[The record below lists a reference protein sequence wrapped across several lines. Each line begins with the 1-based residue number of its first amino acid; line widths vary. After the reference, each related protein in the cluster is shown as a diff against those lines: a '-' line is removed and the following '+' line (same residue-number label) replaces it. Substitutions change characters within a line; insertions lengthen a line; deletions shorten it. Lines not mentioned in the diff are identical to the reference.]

1 MPSLVLSSLLLRCL
15 PVTPSEVD
23 ALRELYSKLSN
34 ELHQD
39 NIIHKDEFMWALFK
53 ANKDNLFA
61 ERVFELFDIKQ
72 NNVIDFG
79 EFTRSLSVFHPKA
92 PLPEKA
98 KCESMCGRGMACSSQ
113 YTQESLPLF
122 VRPCT
127 AAAVQ
132 LLAHGCLL
140 MAAALSAQDL
150 LPSIT
155 AACCSRLPHL

>member
-1 MPSLVLSSLLLRCL
+1 MLSAGVPSLVLSSLLLRCL

-98 KCESMCGRGMACSSQ
+98 KCESRVVHAMCGRGMACSS
-113 YTQESLPLF
+113 
-122 VRPCT
+122 
-127 AAAVQ
+127 
-132 LLAHGCLL
+132 
-140 MAAALSAQDL
+140 
-150 LPSIT
+150 
-155 AACCSRLPHL
+155 